1 MEEINKEVLTLQL
14 SRMEEM
20 IKDIS
25 EDVKETKA
33 DVKNVETRVRDI
45 EEIVRTKDTSDKL
58 VMARI
63 ETLERRTSIIGFCVD
78 NSKLVWGIFILILL
92 LLGYN
97 NKELINLIGGIL

>member
-1 MEEINKEVLTLQL
+1 MDKKDKELLTLQL

-25 EDVKETKA
+25 DDVKETKA

-78 NSKLVWGIFILILL
+78 NPKLVWGIFILILL